1 LLFNS
6 SISHEDRLILT
17 CARTWSTPEE
27 IRGALRPGLD
37 WEHIM
42 EKAAQNRLAP
52 ILFHNLEKVSFD
64 SVPPEVVESLRI
76 KYFATAKRNLL
87 ASYELSGIL
96 KVLLDA
102 QIKVIV
108 LKGAAL
114 SETLYRD
121 TVPRPFVDIDLLI
134 HREDKRETEAKLS
147 LLGYELSNKCHVKF
161 AEQFGVALTYING
174 DKPPIDLHW
183 RLIES
188 PYSKYIDAD
197 SLWKSAVPLNIE
209 GVEALTLSPE
219 DLLIYL
225 CLHIS
230 KENYNQLLWLIDISE
245 VIHYYSKTLDWQLI
259 LEKAEKYK
267 IRLLVHRVLSLV
279 DRLFGPPIPD
289 SVLVGMRHDVSLSF
303 EERLFGAL
311 ADPDATMLK
320 KVGISRFLKLYGTD
334 SKAKNML
341 GELFPDRDFM
351 LKRYPDRDIKN
362 SSCLRAWGAIR
373 AAAWVALE
381 SLRIYKE

>member
-6 SISHEDRLILT
+6 SISHEDKLILT

-27 IRGALRPGLD
+27 IKGALRPGLD
-37 WEHIM
+37 WELMM
-42 EKAAQNRLAP
+42 EKAAQNRIAP
-52 ILFHNLEKVSFD
+52 ILFHNLEKVIFD

-96 KVLLDA
+96 KALLDA

-134 HREDKRETEAKLS
+134 RGEDKHRTEAKLS

-161 AEQFGVALTYING
+161 AEQFGVALTYVNG

-197 SLWKSAVPLNIE
+197 SLWRSAVPLNIG

-245 VIHYYSKTLDWQLI
+245 VIHYYSETLDWELLI
-259 LEKAEKYK
+259 EKTEKYK
-267 IRLLVHRVLSLV
+267 IRLLVHRVLSLIG
-279 DRLFGPPIPD
+279 RLFAPPIPD
-289 SVLVGMRHDVSLSF
+289 FVLGRLTSHEPLSF

-311 ADPDATMLK
+311 ADPDATTLK
-320 KVGISRFLKLYGTD
+320 KIGISRFLKLYGTD
-334 SKAKNML
+334 SKVKNML

-351 LKRYPDRDIKN
+351 LKRYPDRDTKN
-362 SSCLRAWGAIR
+362 SYCLRAWGAIR
-373 AAAWVALE
+373 AAMWVIVE